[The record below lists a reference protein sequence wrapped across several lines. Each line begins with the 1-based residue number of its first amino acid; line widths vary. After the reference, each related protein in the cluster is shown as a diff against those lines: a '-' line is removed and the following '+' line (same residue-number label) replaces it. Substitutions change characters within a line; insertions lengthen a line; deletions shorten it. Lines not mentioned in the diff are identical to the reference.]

1 MAKLSYKEY
10 RQKAL
15 ANKDIQA
22 ALAEREE
29 FFALRREL
37 IRMRQEAGM
46 TQEDVAQA
54 IGTQKTS
61 ICRLENANSK
71 TLPSLG
77 MLKKYAEATGNKL
90 NISFSPAV

>member
-1 MAKLSYKEY
+1 MAEN
-10 RQKAL
+10 A
-15 ANKDIQA
+15 
-22 ALAEREE
+22 E

-46 TQEDVAQA
+46 TQEDIAQA

-61 ICRLENANSK
+61 ICRLESANSK

-77 MLKKYAEATGNKL
+77 MLKKYAEATGHKL
-90 NISFSPAV
+90 NITFSPA

>member
-10 RQKAL
+10 RDKAL
-15 ANKDIQA
+15 EKEEIQNVFS
-22 ALAEREE
+22 EHEE

-46 TQEDVAQA
+46 TQEEIAQV

-61 ICRLENANSK
+61 ISRLESSNSK

-77 MLKKYAEATGNKL
+77 MLKKYAAATGHKL
-90 NISFSPAV
+90 NISFLPV

>member
-1 MAKLSYKEY
+1 MAKLSYKQY
-10 RQKAL
+10 RKNAL
-15 ANKDIQA
+15 ANEDVQK

-29 FFALRREL
+29 FFGLRREL

-46 TQEDVAQA
+46 TQEEVAKA

-61 ICRLENANSK
+61 ICRLESANSK

-77 MLKKYAEATGNKL
+77 MLKKYAKATGHKL
-90 NISFSPAV
+90 NISFSPA

>member
-1 MAKLSYKEY
+1 MANLSYKAF
-10 RQKAL
+10 RKKAL
-15 ANKDIQA
+15 EREDVQA
-22 ALAEREE
+22 AMEEKAE

-46 TQEDVAQA
+46 TQEDIARA

-61 ICRLENANSK
+61 ICRLERANSK

-77 MLKKYAEATGNKL
+77 MLKKYAEATGHKL
-90 NISFSPAV
+90 NITFSPV

>member
-1 MAKLSYKEY
+1 MANLSYKEF
-10 RQKAL
+10 RKKAL
-15 ANKDIQA
+15 KREDVQA
-22 ALAEREE
+22 AMEENAE

-46 TQEDVAQA
+46 TQEDIALA

-61 ICRLENANSK
+61 ICRLESAKSK

-77 MLKKYAEATGNKL
+77 MLKKYAEATGHKL
-90 NISFSPAV
+90 NISFSPA

>member
-1 MAKLSYKEY
+1 MANLSYKAFRETTLE
-10 RQKAL
+10 RADVQNVMAEKA
-15 ANKDIQA
+15 
-22 ALAEREE
+22 E

-46 TQEDVAQA
+46 TQDDIAKA

-61 ICRLENANSK
+61 ICRLESANSK

-77 MLKKYAEATGNKL
+77 MLKKYAEATGHKL
-90 NISFSPAV
+90 NISFSPV